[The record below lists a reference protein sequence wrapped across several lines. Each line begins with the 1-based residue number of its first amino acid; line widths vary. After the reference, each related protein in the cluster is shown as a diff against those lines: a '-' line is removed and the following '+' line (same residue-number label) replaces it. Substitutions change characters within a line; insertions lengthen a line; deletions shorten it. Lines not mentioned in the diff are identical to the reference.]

1 MTMGDET
8 PVTSLVLPVLI
19 RPILSQLERRDVV
32 ASQTLRAALT
42 KVESVHPG
50 FTYDF
55 VVGIMHHGDLSV
67 NMNESVLRLQG
78 AASETDAVEYRLSR
92 SEDAFQELNKKSAAL
107 KKILSRIPDEIT
119 DRKTFLETIKEIA
132 SAIKKLLDAVNEIA
146 GFIPGPN
153 GKQALEQRKREFVK
167 FSKRFSNT
175 LKDYFREGQANAVF
189 ISALYLIHQTNMIMA
204 TVKNKCE

>member
-8 PVTSLVLPVLI
+8 PVTSLIMPVLI

-32 ASQTLRAALT
+32 ASQTLRAALS
-42 KVESVHPG
+42 KVEAVHPG

-55 VVGIMHHGDLSV
+55 VVGVLRRREVDI
-67 NMNESVLRLQG
+67 NMNESMLRLQG
-78 AASETDAVEYRLSR
+78 AATDSDVEYRLTR
-92 SEDAFQELNKKSAAL
+92 SEDAFQELNRKSAAL

-132 SAIKKLLDAVNEIA
+132 SAIKKLLDAVNDVA
-146 GFIPGPN
+146 GFIPGPT

-175 LKDYFREGQANAVF
+175 LKDYFKEGQGNAVF
-189 ISALYLIHQTNMIMA
+189 VSALYLIHQTNMIMV
-204 TVKNKCE
+204 TVKSKCE